1 MKREKNLIFCK
12 QKANFGRNVKGSR
25 NRFIRMECIDHDDEL
40 DLSSLV
46 DKTRNINV
54 PIGHIIAAQRWKN
67 SELHHTLQS
76 K

>member
-1 MKREKNLIFCK
+1 
-12 QKANFGRNVKGSR
+12 
-25 NRFIRMECIDHDDEL
+25 MECIDHDDEL

-76 K
+76 KITNKSS

>member
-1 MKREKNLIFCK
+1 
-12 QKANFGRNVKGSR
+12 
-25 NRFIRMECIDHDDEL
+25 MECIDHDDEL

-54 PIGHIIAAQRWKN
+54 PIGHIIAAHRWKN

-76 K
+76 KITNKSSWIYVGCILKMYENNWIGQST